1 MTSRELVIATLHH
14 ESPARI
20 PVDLWCLPATRLK
33 YGEDLERI
41 IADAQIDIVSA
52 PFADKTEDPRH
63 FMEGSY
69 TDCWGSTW
77 YNRQAGIIGEVKHF
91 PLADISKIGEY
102 VAPKDLF
109 LSGLDGFEQTAA
121 FISQHRDTFILGGW
135 ISLFE
140 RMQFLRG
147 TENLFM
153 DTVMETPEYYK
164 LMEIVA
170 DYYDTYLD
178 AWLKQDVDAIV
189 FGDDWGSQ
197 RSLLISPDSWRKQF
211 KPLYRRFF
219 DKVHE
224 SGKYVFMHS
233 DGYILEIVDDLVE
246 IGVDALNSQIW
257 CMGLDAVAEKCNG
270 RITNWGEICRQH
282 ILPHGTPDDVIAAVD
297 EMKSKLW
304 KNGGL
309 IGQFEAG
316 PDMPLENIKAGLTNW
331 NKNYAGISA

>member
-102 VAPKDLF
+102 VAPKELF

-121 FISQHRDTFILGGW
+121 FISQHRDKFILGGW

-153 DTVMETPEYYK
+153 DTVMETSEYYK

-270 RITNWGEICRQH
+270 RITNWGKY
-282 ILPHGTPDDVIAAVD
+282 VV
-297 EMKSKLW
+297 
-304 KNGGL
+304 
-309 IGQFEAG
+309 
-316 PDMPLENIKAGLTNW
+316 NIF
-331 NKNYAGISA
+331 YRMVPRMM